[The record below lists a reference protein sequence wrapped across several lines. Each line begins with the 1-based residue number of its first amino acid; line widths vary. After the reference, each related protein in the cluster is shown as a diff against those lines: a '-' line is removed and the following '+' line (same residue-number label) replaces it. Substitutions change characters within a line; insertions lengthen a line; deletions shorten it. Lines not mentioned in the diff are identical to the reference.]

1 VAQADSRL
9 RNAPEETILE
19 SMFEGFPRFVRGPG
33 AALVSLA
40 TLCAVR
46 GVALAEEPA
55 DPDSDD
61 EDTLVAG
68 MSPDDLN
75 EREYIVR
82 APAVARPGTCRPELQ
97 TYIRVAGTMYDERHP
112 ERSMAL
118 LGVAV
123 SPTALYRTGARLA
136 DLQLLEIRPHA
147 ILLSSDAEESPCWL
161 KMERPN
167 PNAPAPPAARPPE
180 QPKSKKDRRKAF
192 TTEELQRGIQQ
203 IGPGIYRVDR
213 NVLNQALARVPK
225 LAKTT
230 RTKTVKRNG
239 QAVGMSLHRIEEGGL
254 FEHLGL
260 KKGDVLKTVNG
271 FDFSS
276 IDGVLSAKTQLTT
289 APRLSLSLT
298 RQGHPVTL
306 EYRVQ

>member
-1 VAQADSRL
+1 L
-9 RNAPEETILE
+9 RNVPEETILE
-19 SMFEGFPRFVRGPG
+19 STFEGFPRFVRGPG

-40 TLCAVR
+40 TLCALR
-46 GVALAEEPA
+46 GVARAEEPV
-55 DPDSDD
+55 DPGSDD

-68 MSPDDLN
+68 MSPDELN

-82 APAVARPGTCRPELQ
+82 PPAVERPSTCRPELQ
-97 TYIRVAGTMYDERHP
+97 THIRVAGTMYDERHP

-118 LGVAV
+118 LGAAL

-136 DLQLLEIRPHA
+136 GLQLLEIRPRA
-147 ILLSSDAEESPCWL
+147 VLLSSDAEESPCWL

-167 PNAPAPPAARPPE
+167 PNAPPPPPPAAPPPE
-180 QPKSKKDRRKAF
+180 QPKSKQDRKKAF

-213 NVLNQALARVPK
+213 SVLDQALARVPK

-239 QAVGMSLHRIEEGGL
+239 QTVGMSLHRIEEGGL

-260 KKGDVLKTVNG
+260 KRGDVLKTVNG

-276 IDGVLSAKTQLTT
+276 VDGMLSAKSQLSS
-289 APRLSLSLT
+289 APRLSRAARGGRGRGRRSD
-298 RQGHPVTL
+298 RGSQNAG
-306 EYRVQ
+306 

>member
-1 VAQADSRL
+1 
-9 RNAPEETILE
+9 
-19 SMFEGFPRFVRGPG
+19 MFEGFPRFVRGPG
-33 AALVSLA
+33 AALLSLA
-40 TLCAVR
+40 TLCALR

-61 EDTLVAG
+61 DDEDTLVAG
-68 MSPDDLN
+68 VNPDQRG

-82 APAVARPGTCRPELQ
+82 APAVERPGTCRPELQ
-97 TYIRVAGTMYDERHP
+97 THIRVAGTMYNERHP
-112 ERSMAL
+112 ERSMVL
-118 LGVAV
+118 LGAAT
-123 SPTALYRTGARLA
+123 SPVALYRSGARVA
-136 DLQLLEIRPHA
+136 GVQLLEIRPHA
-147 ILLSSDAEESPCWL
+147 VLLSSDAEESPCWL

-167 PNAPAPPAARPPE
+167 PNAPAPVPAAPPE
-180 QPKSKKDRRKAF
+180 KPKSKKDRKKAF

-260 KKGDVLKTVNG
+260 KRGDVLKTVNG

-298 RQGHPVTL
+298 RQGHPMTL

>member
-1 VAQADSRL
+1 
-9 RNAPEETILE
+9 
-19 SMFEGFPRFVRGPG
+19 
-33 AALVSLA
+33 
-40 TLCAVR
+40 
-46 GVALAEEPA
+46 
-55 DPDSDD
+55 
-61 EDTLVAG
+61 
-68 MSPDDLN
+68 
-75 EREYIVR
+75 
-82 APAVARPGTCRPELQ
+82 
-97 TYIRVAGTMYDERHP
+97 
-112 ERSMAL
+112 MAL
-118 LGVAV
+118 LGAAM
-123 SPTALYRTGARLA
+123 SPVALYRSGARVGGV
-136 DLQLLEIRPHA
+136 QLLEIRPHA
-147 ILLSSDAEESPCWL
+147 VLLSSDAEESPCWL

-167 PNAPAPPAARPPE
+167 PNAPAPAPAAPPPE
-180 QPKSKKDRRKAF
+180 KPKSKKDRKKAF

-260 KKGDVLKTVNG
+260 KRGDVLKTVNG

-298 RQGHPVTL
+298 RQGHPMTL